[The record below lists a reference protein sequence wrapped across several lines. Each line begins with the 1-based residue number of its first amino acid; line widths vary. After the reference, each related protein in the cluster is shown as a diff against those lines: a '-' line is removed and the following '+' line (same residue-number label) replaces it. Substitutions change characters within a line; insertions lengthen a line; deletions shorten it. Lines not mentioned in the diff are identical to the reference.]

1 MKPVVRT
8 TKGNRSVRPFGDS
21 SALLRHREG
30 GIVGHAFLAPLTSFG
45 PRDLVE
51 KKPRPVPKAV
61 KDAVTLMV
69 YGKPDDPDGR
79 PVDFIEAGRACGIKP
94 DIMRRW
100 LDRPAV
106 RALLHAERRAFRAA
120 ICAGNELSLA
130 RVRDRSE
137 NGMAVIGLCGRSR
150 TSRKKPRHGHAA
162 SIRRRLAW

>member
-1 MKPVVRT
+1 MPV
-8 TKGNRSVRPFGDS
+8 
-21 SALLRHREG
+21 
-30 GIVGHAFLAPLTSFG
+30 LAPLTSFG

-137 NGMAVIGLCGRSR
+137 NGMAVIGAVR
-150 TSRKKPRHGHAA
+150 TLENIAKEAEARPRGQHQATPGLVIVINSPSKGAPVTIEA
-162 SIRRRLAW
+162 EPMPEPNPQDVA